1 MAFKPT
7 AAQEKAIYSKENTL
21 VSAAAGS
28 GKTAVLVQRV
38 IDRLTDC
45 EDPLMAD
52 RMLVVTFTNAAAA
65 ELKLR
70 IEKKLNE
77 ALDSDPYN
85 HLLQRQ
91 KILLSSAKISTI
103 DTFCMNFVRDNFDKA
118 GIDPSF
124 KIVDNS
130 DFRMIM
136 SASLSKLLNDQFNAS
151 NKEFLELLEYI
162 GSDYDDKELSNRIL
176 DIYSYSRK
184 MPYPEKWILK
194 VVKSYED
201 FAEGKDN
208 SWFTD
213 AVKIVI
219 GFAREAKILIQKAVS
234 ALQYNEVAFEKYSD
248 NILYFSDFADRIID
262 LCEADDWDGIYYLIK
277 DFAPPAMK
285 SLSAKYKS
293 EESEYA
299 KAQRDAA
306 QKLLSHIFKLVYGN
320 REMLRNEISASIPH
334 IKKIAELVIG
344 LSKLI
349 YSELLG
355 RGLMTFDMVEQTAL
369 ELITEYKDGEIGISP
384 DADEYI
390 SAYDAVLVD
399 EYQDTNDLQDT
410 LFNALSDNQRKLFCV
425 GDAKQSIYRFRGA
438 NPHNFIEKKKIYQ
451 DESSDDSFG
460 LRVDL
465 SGNFR
470 SRPEIC
476 DYVNR
481 LFSFIMHEDTAD
493 IEYDDKEKL
502 EALAEFPENSERKVE
517 HHFIDL
523 AACSL
528 SEVSDHDFDDIQ
540 SFAEG
545 NVIARII
552 KDTVNA
558 APFIKC
564 ENGLR
569 KAKYSDIA
577 VLMRSPSV
585 NGAAFSKIL
594 REHGIPVTLADKGI
608 FTTDEVVTLLSL
620 LRVINNPFDDI
631 SLLTVLTSP
640 LFGFTIDE
648 LAEMRG
654 RSKNGKLISAI
665 TIAAS
670 LGNIKADLL
679 LKDLS
684 SYRQMN
690 VTSKVCDL
698 IDRIFDNTNFVG
710 IVSRLPEGELKKANL
725 MTLRNL
731 ALSFES
737 EGKRSLR
744 EFLRMAEEASDKDV
758 KAEVPYSGD
767 SVRIS
772 TIHSS
777 KGLQY
782 PVCILADTDHQ
793 FNFTDCYASLLTDE
807 HYGFSFKYAD
817 SESNERSETLLRVL
831 MSEYEKEQ
839 LMAEEIRLLYVALT
853 RAEEKLVI
861 TSCFKDLKKKISDLA
876 DMGFVQDR
884 RMRTYS
890 FKSTKSY
897 SDWILAEE
905 FITNGDKY
913 MGYLNGNTNVEGIHT
928 HFETADTI
936 KNVVYVADEDIEREL
951 IKNYSYEYP
960 FSELLSVE
968 AKASVTDI
976 IHKAD
981 ESKYQFTAKPAFMSE
996 GGMNAAERGTATH
1009 KFMQFCDY
1017 PSALASVKDECERLY
1032 EAGFLTCE
1040 EAQCVNKEAVQT
1052 FFESE
1057 LYKRIS
1063 CSKHVRREMN
1073 FLSEFPASYVRA
1085 DLDQSLANEKII
1097 VQGAVDLLFEEDD
1110 GVVIVDF
1117 KTDRNKNEDELKASY
1132 SEQLTIYGKASEQI
1146 LKKKVKQLIIYSF
1159 TLGKSID
1166 I

>member
-1 MAFKPT
+1 MAFNPT
-7 AAQEKAIYSKENTL
+7 KAQKKAIYSKENTL

-45 EDPLMAD
+45 ENPLMAD

-70 IEKKLNE
+70 IEKKLSEILE
-77 ALDSDPYN
+77 ADPFN

-103 DTFCMNFVRDNFDKA
+103 DTFCMNFVRDNFEKT

-124 KIVDNS
+124 KIVDSS

-136 SASLSKLLNDQFNAS
+136 SSSLQRLLNDEFNTA
-151 NKEFLELLEYI
+151 NKEFLELLDYI
-162 GSDYDDKELSNRIL
+162 GSDYDDSQLSSRIY

-184 MPYPEKWILK
+184 MPYPEKWVLN
-194 VVKSYED
+194 VVKSYEN
-201 FAEGKDN
+201 FANGTDD

-213 AVKIVI
+213 AAKIVS
-219 GFAREAKILIQKAVS
+219 GFVNEAKITIQKAVS
-234 ALQYNEVAFEKYSD
+234 ALEYNEVAFEKYSE
-248 NILYFSDFADRIID
+248 NILYISNFIDRIND
-262 LCEADDWDGIYYLIK
+262 FCVADNWDGIYDLIQ

-293 EESEYA
+293 DESEYA

-306 QKLLSHIFKLVYGN
+306 QKLLSHVFKLVYGN
-320 REMLRNEISASIPH
+320 REVLRNEIAVSVPH
-334 IKKIAELVIG
+334 IKKISELVIK
-344 LSKLI
+344 LSDI
-349 YSELLG
+349 ISAELLS
-355 RGLMTFDMVEQTAL
+355 RGLMTFDMVEQAAL
-369 ELITEYKDGEIGISP
+369 ELITEYKDGKIVISP

-438 NPHNFIEKKKIYQ
+438 NPHNFIEKKKIYK
-451 DESSDDSFG
+451 DDIYEDRFG

-470 SRPEIC
+470 SRGEIC

-493 IEYDDKEKL
+493 IEYDDKERL
-502 EALAEFPENSERKVE
+502 EPLAEFPSNFEKKVE

-523 AACSL
+523 AACNSPKNTD
-528 SEVSDHDFDDIQ
+528 EDIKTV
-540 SFAEG
+540 AEG
-545 NVIARII
+545 NVIAKII

-569 KAKYSDIA
+569 AAKYSDIT
-577 VLMRSPSV
+577 VLMRSPSG
-585 NGAAFSKIL
+585 NGAVLSKVL
-594 REHGIPVTLADKGI
+594 REHGIPVTLADKGV
-608 FTTDEVVTLLSL
+608 FAADEVVTLLSL

-648 LAEMRG
+648 LAKMRAK
-654 RSKNGKLISAI
+654 SKKGKFISAI
-665 TIAAS
+665 SVAAS
-670 LGNIKADLL
+670 LGNTKANALL
-679 LKDLS
+679 RELS
-684 SYRQMN
+684 DYREISI
-690 VTSKVCDL
+690 TSKVSDL
-698 IDRIFDNTNFVG
+698 IDKIFDNTNFVG
-710 IVSRLPEGELKKANL
+710 IVSRLPDGELKKANL
-725 MTLRNL
+725 LTLKNF
-731 ALSFES
+731 AVSFEN

-744 EFLRMAEEASDKDV
+744 EFLHMAEEASDKDV
-758 KAEVPYSGD
+758 KAEAPYSGD

-772 TIHSS
+772 TIHAS

-807 HYGFSFKYAD
+807 HYGFSFKYSD
-817 SESNERSETLLRVL
+817 SDNNDRAETLLRVL

-839 LMAEEIRLLYVALT
+839 LMAEEIRLLYVAMT
-853 RAEEKLVI
+853 RAEEKLII
-861 TSCFKDLKKKISDLA
+861 TSCFSDLKKKISTLA
-876 DMGFVQDR
+876 DMGFVENG
-884 RMRTYS
+884 RMRAFS

-897 SDWILAEE
+897 SDWIIADE
-905 FITNGDKY
+905 FYSNADRY
-913 MGYLNGNTNVEGIHT
+913 LDYLNGNTDGIYT
-928 HFETADTI
+928 SFDTADS
-936 KNVVYVADEDIEREL
+936 VANTVFEPDEDTLQEL
-951 IKNYSYEYP
+951 INNYSYNYP
-960 FSELLSVE
+960 FADLLTVE

-976 IHKAD
+976 VHKAD
-981 ESKYQFTAKPAFMSE
+981 ESRYQFTARPAFMND
-996 GGMNAAERGTATH
+996 GGMSAADKGTATH

-1017 PSALASVKDECERLY
+1017 QGALVAVDDECNRLY
-1032 EAGFLTCE
+1032 EKGFLTSN
-1040 EAQCVNKEAVQT
+1040 EAECVNRTAVDA
-1052 FFESE
+1052 FFQSE
-1057 LYKRIS
+1057 LFKRIS
-1063 CSKHVRREMN
+1063 VSEHVRREMT
-1073 FLSEFPASYVRA
+1073 FLSEFSANYLRP
-1085 DLDQSLANEKII
+1085 DLDEALSNEKII

-1110 GVVIVDF
+1110 GIVIVDF
-1117 KTDRNKNEDELKASY
+1117 KTDRNKSEDELKACY
-1132 SEQLTIYGKASEQI
+1132 SEQLKIYGKACEQL
-1146 LKKKVKQLIIYSF
+1146 LKKKVKQLLLYSF
-1159 TLGKSID
+1159 TLGKAIEL
-1166 I
+1166 